1 MRYTVGPAMQRL
13 EGVLKIR
20 VPWKPYEWTLAA
32 YYQLS

>member
-13 EGVLKIR
+13 EAALKVR
-20 VPWKPYEWTLAA
+20 APWPLYEWAVTA